1 LEIEAKFSIP
11 DEQTFRQLLEAP
23 TLADFS
29 LGEASVSELY
39 DQYLDTADGAFF
51 AAGFAC
57 RIRRWGQ
64 RYLATLKSLGSAQGA
79 MHRRVECE
87 IELPLPAHPRD
98 WPRCAAR
105 DLALRL
111 CDDRPLH
118 LLLEIEQTRH
128 TRAVFDRNRTI
139 AELDLDRV
147 RVCHS
152 GDVVASHLELE
163 AELLR
168 EGDEG
173 ALQQIAT
180 YLRDVWHLV
189 PETASKFARGLA
201 LVGKGSA
208 SA

>member
-1 LEIEAKFSIP
+1 MEIEAKFSIP
-11 DEQTFRQLLEAP
+11 DERTFQELLEAI
-23 TLADFS
+23 TLADFR

-39 DQYLDTADGAFF
+39 DRYLDTADGAFF
-51 AAGFAC
+51 EAGFAC
-57 RIRRWGQ
+57 RIRRWDQ
-64 RYLATLKSLGSAQGA
+64 RYLATLKSLDSVQGA

-118 LLLEIEQTRH
+118 LLLEIKQTRH
-128 TRAVFDRNRTI
+128 TRAVFDRDRTI

-147 RVCHS
+147 RVCHR
-152 GDVVASHLELE
+152 GNVVASYLELE

-173 ALQQIAT
+173 ALQQLVT

-189 PETASKFARGLA
+189 PETASKFERGLT

-208 SA
+208 RA